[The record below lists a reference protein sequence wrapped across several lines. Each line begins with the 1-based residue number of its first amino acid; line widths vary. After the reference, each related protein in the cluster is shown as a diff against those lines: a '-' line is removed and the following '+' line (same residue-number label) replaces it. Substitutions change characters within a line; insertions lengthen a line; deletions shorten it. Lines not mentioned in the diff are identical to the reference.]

1 MATGTVQHPPTT
13 HTTEVPGTTVTPRI
27 DMRPDGL
34 HLHERGKQLVE
45 SIRSSPRSANPFLIT
60 ERAEE
65 KQITLSSRN
74 LQLSDF
80 GLMKT
85 LGTGESGL
93 AFYPRLQPANSATLF

>member
-1 MATGTVQHPPTT
+1 
-13 HTTEVPGTTVTPRI
+13 
-27 DMRPDGL
+27 MRPDG
-34 HLHERGKQLVE
+34 LHERGKQLVE

-65 KQITLSSRN
+65 KQITLSSRD

-85 LGTGESGL
+85 LGTGESDL
-93 AFYPRLQPANSATLF
+93 VFYHRLQPANSALFSRDFCAGVARETERAKGVGQE